1 MRGCAARGG
10 HVGKVT
16 RDTGKD
22 KVAVQ
27 RCNCGGAACKSAKVE
42 TIDTGGGWQEWA
54 FTQGETGDRMVGWGG
69 ARFSEP
75 AVGHY

>member
-1 MRGCAARGG
+1 MRSARG

-27 RCNCGGAACKSAKVE
+27 RFNCGGAACKSAKVE
-42 TIDTGGGWQEWA
+42 AIVSGGGWQPRVAGGGHGYSLRGEP
-54 FTQGETGDRMVGWGG
+54 ETG
-69 ARFSEP
+69 
-75 AVGHY
+75 